1 MTQKEPETTRE
12 TILDCLDRLE
22 RAFRKRWEND
32 EKFRSSLEGKDRDIL
47 IDLRAEGAWTL
58 KVRNGDLVSID
69 EGKPKDPDVKID
81 AEAEDFVAVFNGDL
95 SPLEA
100 YVKRRIK
107 VKAGF
112 RDILLVKSFMG
123 G

>member
-1 MTQKEPETTRE
+1 MTQNDPETTQE

-22 RAFRKRWEND
+22 RAFRKRWNND

-58 KVRNGDLVSID
+58 KVRDGDLVSID
-69 EGKPKDPDVKID
+69 EGKPRDPDVKID
-81 AEAEDFVAVFNGDL
+81 AEAEDFVAVFNGEI